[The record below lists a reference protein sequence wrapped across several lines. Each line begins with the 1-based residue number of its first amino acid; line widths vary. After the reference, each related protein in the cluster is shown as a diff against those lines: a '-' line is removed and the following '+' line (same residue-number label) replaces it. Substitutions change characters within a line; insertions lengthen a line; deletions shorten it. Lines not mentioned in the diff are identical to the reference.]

1 MMKRFIA
8 APLAF
13 ALVAMQASYA
23 NAAGTIN
30 LSLSQQFDAQGLPL
44 ANCRLYLYQAGT
56 VATPQNAYS
65 DVDLTIALTNPLSC
79 DSSGRLQQFF
89 LADGQ
94 IKIRLTDKNGA
105 EILAA
110 DNILVV
116 GPSSGGGGGG
126 SVDPTA
132 IYQTGDIKVRYGTGT
147 HSGWVRGNGRTIGS
161 AASGATERA
170 NSDTQAL
177 WEYICTND
185 TTLRATISGGY
196 SGSCANDYA
205 ANKTIQLPDYRG
217 AALAGLG
224 DMGNSAT
231 SVLTTT
237 YCGADPT
244 VLGQFCGAQSKTI
257 AQANL
262 PNVNFSVTTN
272 TSSPISV
279 LNGSTAAI
287 GPPGTAI
294 PGSATNAAGISVY
307 PASSFGALTVTVPS
321 LSGAAASGGS
331 GTAFSV
337 VPPMRLSTIYI
348 KL

>member
-1 MMKRFIA
+1 MKRFIA
-8 APLAF
+8 ASLAL

-30 LSLSQQFDAQGLPL
+30 LSLSQQFDTQGRPL
-44 ANCRLYLYQAGT
+44 RNCKLYIFQAGT

-65 DVDLTIALTNPLSC
+65 DSGLTIPTANPIRC
-79 DSSGRLQQFF
+79 DASGRIQQFF
-89 LADGQ
+89 LDDGE
-94 IKIRLTDKNGA
+94 IKIRLTDENGA

-126 SVDPTA
+126 SVDPTT
-132 IYQTGDIKVRYGTGT
+132 IYQTGDIKVRYGTGA
-147 HSGWVRGNGRTIGS
+147 HSGWVRANGRTIGS
-161 AASGATERA
+161 ATSGATERA
-170 NSDTQAL
+170 NSDTQSL

-196 SGSCANDYA
+196 SGSCASDFA
-205 ANKTIQLPDYRG
+205 VNKTIQLPDWRG
-217 AALAGLG
+217 AAIAGLG

-244 VLGQFCGAQSKTI
+244 TLGQFCGAQSKTVS
-257 AQANL
+257 QANL
-262 PNVNFSVTTN
+262 PNVNFTIAAGQWTPTITMGGAYLVGTAGVNITSSGVTTV
-272 TSSPISV
+272 P
-279 LNGSTAAI
+279 
-287 GPPGTAI
+287 
-294 PGSATNAAGISVY
+294 TNNVT
-307 PASSFGALTVTVPS
+307 PTASSNANPQMN
-321 LSGAAASGGS
+321 AASGGS
-331 GTAFSV
+331 GTAMSIV
-337 VPPMRLSTIYI
+337 QPTRLATIYV